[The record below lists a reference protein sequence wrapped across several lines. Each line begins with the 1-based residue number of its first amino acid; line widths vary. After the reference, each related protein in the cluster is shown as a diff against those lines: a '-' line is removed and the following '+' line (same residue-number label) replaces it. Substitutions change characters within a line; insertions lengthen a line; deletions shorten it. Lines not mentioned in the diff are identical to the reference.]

1 MSEWLN
7 CMPMLIPTALVA
19 AVVMPDSLT
28 RRHVVSWRRWINV
41 AVASQVAVLLFV
53 FAIGWLPP
61 SWAATEGSLASSN
74 VSSGDLGAASLVQ
87 LDGLSG
93 LMLLLVAFIGWVTCQ
108 YSIEYLDG
116 SPKQSRYYRFS
127 AVTIGAVSWMMVSGH
142 LAVFAV
148 AWIAMNLA
156 LHQLLVLNPEQPGA
170 KRAAWT
176 KFAINRVGDAALLAG
191 FGLLFVHFDTAY
203 LQDIFAS
210 AGSVIGESQ
219 SIPSTLVAAG
229 VFLLIA
235 ASIQSVQFPFHT
247 WLPETLDS
255 PTPVSALMHAGI
267 VNAGGYLV
275 IRFSSIFELFPSG
288 LHVLAIIGLFT
299 TVMAVMVT
307 MTQTSV
313 KKSLAYSTIAQ
324 MGFMM
329 LQCGLGAYTA
339 ATVHIVAHSFYKA
352 NSFLRSG
359 SVVSDAKAMAGA
371 NDRAQPLK
379 WYETT
384 FAITASCGLFAM
396 VSILLNV
403 SPNEKAGGLILGGIL
418 CLALSHWIGE
428 AIRSGS
434 RWLVARSTAISG
446 LICLFYVGGYLATD
460 ALIAGSL
467 PSLPKLT
474 NNLVVTSTIAAGFV
488 GLLILQLRIRS
499 AAHSTWLQTLQVHAS
514 NGFYLD
520 HCIRRVF
527 RVSASA

>member
-1 MSEWLN
+1 MSDWLN
-7 CMPMLIPTALVA
+7 YLPMLIPTALVA
-19 AVVMPDSLT
+19 AVLVPDSLS
-28 RRHVVSWRRWINV
+28 RRHVTSWRRWTNV
-41 AVASQVAVLLFV
+41 AVASQVAVLLCV
-53 FAIGWLPP
+53 FADQLFVP
-61 SWAATEGSLASSN
+61 SFHATDGLLASGE
-74 VSSGDLGAASLVQ
+74 VVSGDRSVASPVL
-87 LDGLSG
+87 LDGLSI

-116 SPKQSRYYRFS
+116 LPNQSRYCRFS
-127 AVTIGAVSWMMVSGH
+127 AVTIGAVSWMMASGH
-142 LAVFAV
+142 LAVFAA

-176 KFAINRVGDAALLAG
+176 KFAINRIGDAALIAG
-191 FGLLFVHFDTAY
+191 FGILFAHFNSPW
-203 LQDIFAS
+203 LRDIFMS
-210 AGSVIGESQ
+210 AGNMLSDSQ
-219 SIPSTLVAAG
+219 SVPTPLVAAG
-229 VFLLIA
+229 AFLLIA
-235 ASIQSVQFPFHT
+235 AVIQSVQFPFHT
-247 WLPETLDS
+247 WLPETLNS

-275 IRFSSIFELFPSG
+275 IRFSPIFELFPTN

-299 TVMAVMVT
+299 TVLAAAVM

-339 ATVHIVAHSFYKA
+339 ATVHIVAHSLYKA

-359 SVVSDAKAMAGA
+359 SVVSDAKATKGA
-371 NDRAQPLK
+371 NDLKRPLA

-384 FAITASCGLFAM
+384 FAITASCVLFAI
-396 VSILLNV
+396 VSLLLNV

-428 AIRSGS
+428 AIQSGS
-434 RWLVARSTAISG
+434 RWLVAQCTAISG
-446 LICLFYVGGYLATD
+446 LICLLYVGCYLATD

-467 PSLPKLT
+467 PNSTTPT
-474 NNLVVTSTIAAGFV
+474 SNLVVTSTIAAGFI

-499 AAHSTWLQTLQVHAS
+499 ASDSAWFQTLQIHAS
-514 NGFYLD
+514 NGFYID
-520 HCIRRVF
+520 HCIRRFF
-527 RVSASA
+527 RASASA

>member
-1 MSEWLN
+1 MSDWLN
-7 CMPMLIPTALVA
+7 YLPMLIPTALVA
-19 AVVMPDSLT
+19 AVLVPDSLT
-28 RRHVVSWRRWINV
+28 RRHVVFWRQWINV
-41 AVASQVAVLLFV
+41 AVASQVAVLLIV
-53 FAIGWLPP
+53 FAIRWLIP
-61 SWAATEGSLASSN
+61 SFHSTAEVPSSN
-74 VSSGDLGAASLVQ
+74 LVVASPVL

-116 SPKQSRYYRFS
+116 SPDQGRYYRFS
-127 AVTIGAVSWMMVSGH
+127 AVTIGAVSWMMMSGH
-142 LAVFAV
+142 LAVFAA
-148 AWIAMNLA
+148 AWIAMNLG

-170 KRAAWT
+170 RRAAWT
-176 KFAINRVGDAALLAG
+176 KFAINRVGDAALIAG
-191 FGLLFVHFDTAY
+191 FGLLFVHFDSPY

-210 AGSVIGESQ
+210 AVNMSGDAQSV
-219 SIPSTLVAAG
+219 PSTLVAAG
-229 VFLLIA
+229 AFLLIA
-235 ASIQSVQFPFHT
+235 AIIQSVQFPFHT
-247 WLPETLDS
+247 WLPETLNS

-275 IRFSSIFELFPSG
+275 IRFSPIFELFPTN

-299 TVMAVMVT
+299 TVMAVVVM

-329 LQCGLGAYTA
+329 LQCGLGAYIA
-339 ATVHIVAHSFYKA
+339 ATVHIVAHSLYKA

-371 NDRAQPLK
+371 NEWKQPLK
-379 WYETT
+379 WYETA
-384 FAITASCGLFAM
+384 FAITTSCILFAI

-428 AIRSGS
+428 AMQSGS
-434 RWLVARSTAISG
+434 QWLVAQCTAISG
-446 LICLFYVGGYLATD
+446 LICLLYVGCFLATD
-460 ALIAGSL
+460 ALIASSL
-467 PSLPKLT
+467 PSPTTPT
-474 NNLVVTSTIAAGFV
+474 NNIVVTFTIAAGFL

-499 AAHSTWLQTLQVHAS
+499 ASDSAWFQTLQVHAS

-527 RVSASA
+527 RGSASA